1 MAVGF
6 GRFVNRVF
14 GRASGPSES
23 GNADASSSRPSVVG
37 GNAAA
42 LHGRAIENGYAH
54 LDKLKPGV
62 ARQAATY
69 VLTGQ
74 PADLPHKFEHVYGF
88 RAKDGQSYRP
98 QTLLRELVFASPQQL
113 PHESLV
119 RYLSLLDITY
129 YEIIDRPLP
138 GTQHP
143 PRLARLYALNV
154 VEGVYELRASA
165 RKEQRDEKAA
175 TLSLDQMIATMKLL
189 GATLVDFF
197 DVVFERKGRYSGNLE
212 TIITGFPETAGYTQ
226 KYPLAFATA
235 MQRMSPQ
242 GRARAI
248 RFLADQKLAREPE
261 YLPIFLQCLESSP
274 TSPDRVAAIPI
285 LAGTED
291 ELLAETVAAEMDKA
305 QASTRLAM
313 VQILIQKGGPK
324 SKALLQARLEKE
336 RAAQVRAAIEVAMST
351 SKPFA
356 LEAQKYENTASAEP
370 VAMPVAAEDKGS
382 YLSVTGALIVIPPV
396 KEIDLSAELP
406 DATAFRAEFE
416 ELIAAEN
423 QYRAERLAKND
434 KTWPAS
440 YWERKS
446 LEPIDAESAEA
457 HFQFVTQG
465 KRDSTAAPRI
475 HFNKYVSHAAWLK
488 KIYDLMP
495 VERAAAIAA
504 ATAGTASVIGRHR
517 SGNVLNDSMKAYMKS
532 EQADLRALELAEK
545 QIRSVLPSEP
555 KSVRKT
561 IYDLVSFNGHSF
573 HSDAYVKEII
583 AEFSPQ
589 SIWPYVV
596 ENFDDLKAFNSL
608 DTSRPVLPSALAL
621 LGCLPETPA
630 HYFQAIFEIA
640 LTAKNPARKNAR
652 ALIENATDMEVLLQK
667 ALDDGRNMVRSA
679 AAEWLADRRSPKA
692 VDALLKRLKKEKSAA
707 VRADLISAIRRLGG
721 DLSSILGADVLIAEA
736 QKGLAD
742 ARVKMPSWLDLARMP
757 AVRFLNGATAPEKL
771 LHWWI
776 AFAVKLKDPSAT
788 AQFGLYLDQLTADD
802 ARSFSTWL
810 LESWIAHDINFATLQ
825 EAANKHIN
833 DSLHSRWRAEE
844 RRTGQRVS
852 SDVIQEQLRAEILDP
867 DMVSAIG
874 DKGVLALACRADP
887 AVSAQKVRA
896 FLKNHG
902 RRSHQAM
909 ALLDM
914 LAGNGHPAA
923 LQVLIAAA
931 VRLKQKST
939 QKHANDIVTRIA
951 EDRGWTVDELADRTI
966 PTAGF
971 DEEGVL
977 DLPCGD
983 EGKVY
988 TAHLE
993 PKLTITL
1000 RNPDG
1005 RSVTALPA
1013 GEDETTAESKKLLSA
1028 AKKELKQI
1036 AEMQTQRLRDAMA
1049 ETRSWQAMDWVEYF
1063 HDHPVMRQLCVRLV
1077 WEGLSSK
1084 GTPCGLFR
1092 LTANGDF
1099 IDVHHQPVALSAYD
1113 SIRLAHGA
1121 LVAAEA
1127 GEAWAKH
1134 LASSEITPLFAQFGG
1149 IRKPLD
1155 VSGLVQ
1161 TEIVDRKGWLSDSFT
1176 LRGIGTKLGYE
1187 KIASD
1192 GGGCSE
1198 YEKTFPK
1205 QGLIASISYTGSHA
1219 VEENIPAAVIALSFR
1234 KVRGSDHYGKAV
1246 TLSEVPPV
1254 LRAECHADYH
1264 AMAAKGQF
1272 DPAWESKTPW

>member
-23 GNADASSSRPSVVG
+23 ANADSSSPRPSAVG

-74 PADLPHKFEHVYGF
+74 PADLPHKFEHAYGF

-197 DVVFERKGRYSGNLE
+197 DILFERNGSYSGNFE
-212 TIITGFPETAGYTQ
+212 TVITGFSEIETYTK

-242 GRARAI
+242 GRTRAL
-248 RFLADQKLAREPE
+248 FYLAKLELAQEPE
-261 YLPIFLQCLESSP
+261 YLPILLQCLESSP
-274 TSPDRVAAIPI
+274 TSPDRVKAAPI
-285 LAGTED
+285 LAGFDD
-291 ELLAETVAAEMDKA
+291 ELLAETFAAEMDKA

-351 SKPFA
+351 AKPFV
-356 LEAQKYENTASAEP
+356 LEAQKTENTASTEL
-370 VAMPVAAEDKGS
+370 VAAENKGS
-382 YLSVTGALIVIPPV
+382 YLSVTGARIVIPPV

-406 DATAFRAEFE
+406 DATSFRAEFD
-416 ELIAAEN
+416 ELVVAEN
-423 QYRAERLAKND
+423 QYRAQRLANND
-434 KTWPAS
+434 RTWPAS

-465 KRDSTAAPRI
+465 KRDSTAAPRV
-475 HFNKYVSHAAWLK
+475 HFNKYVTHAAWQK

-504 ATAGTASVIGRHR
+504 ATAGTAAVIGRHR
-517 SGNVLNDSMKAYMKS
+517 SGNVLNDLMKAYMKS
-532 EQADLRALELAEK
+532 GQADLRALELAEK
-545 QIRSVLPSEP
+545 KIRSGLTAEPVLQ
-555 KSVRKT
+555 RKA
-561 IYDLVSFNGHSF
+561 IHDLVSYNGSSM
-573 HSDAYVKEII
+573 HSDAYVKEIL
-583 AEFSPQ
+583 AEFSTE
-589 SIWPYVV
+589 SIWPYVA
-596 ENFDDLKAFNSL
+596 ENFDELKAFNSL
-608 DTSRPVLPSALAL
+608 DTSRPVLPAALAL

-630 HYFQAIFEIA
+630 HYFQALFEIA
-640 LTAKNPARKNAR
+640 LTAKNAARNNAR
-652 ALIENATDMEVLLQK
+652 ALIDNATELEARLLK

-721 DLSSILGADVLIAEA
+721 DLSSILGADVLVAEA
-736 QKGLAD
+736 EKGLVD
-742 ARVKMPSWLDLARMP
+742 ARVKMPSWLDLTRMP
-757 AVRFLNGATAPEKL
+757 AVRFLNCAAAPEKL

-810 LESWIAHDINFATLQ
+810 LESWIAHDINFANLQ
-825 EAANKHIN
+825 EAATKHAHAN
-833 DSLHSRWRAEE
+833 LHSRWKAEE
-844 RRTGQRVS
+844 RRTGERVNYS
-852 SDVIQEQLRAEILDP
+852 SIQEQLRAEILDP

-874 DKGVLALACRADP
+874 DKGLLALACRADP
-887 AVSAQKVRA
+887 VMSAQKVRA

-909 ALLDM
+909 ALLDL

-971 DEEGVL
+971 DEDGVL
-977 DLPCGD
+977 DLPCGED
-983 EGKVY
+983 GKVY

-993 PKLTITL
+993 PKLAITL

-1013 GEDETTAESKKLLSA
+1013 GEDETTAESKKLLST

-1077 WEGLSSK
+1077 WEGLSSE

-1113 SIRLAHGA
+1113 SIRLAHGT

-1134 LASSEITPLFAQFGG
+1134 LASSEIKPLFAQFGG

-1155 VSGLVQ
+1155 ESDLAQ

-1234 KVRGSDHYGKAV
+1234 EYRGSDRYGKTVA
-1246 TLSEVPPV
+1246 LSEVPPV